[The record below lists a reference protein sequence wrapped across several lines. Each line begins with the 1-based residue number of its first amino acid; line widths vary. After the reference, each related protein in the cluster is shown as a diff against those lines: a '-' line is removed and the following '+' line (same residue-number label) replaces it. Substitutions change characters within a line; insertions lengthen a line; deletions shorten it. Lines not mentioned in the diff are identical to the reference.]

1 MSGNVMSAVDQ
12 SDSAANRTGTDCT
25 VQMRIGVYISAHPG
39 KYDLNRPCA
48 AATKRHGAQQIIF
61 LKYCVVASLSQVK
74 THYFSILVGTVSIAE
89 PLQNQQHAQ
98 NPQ

>member
-1 MSGNVMSAVDQ
+1 
-12 SDSAANRTGTDCT
+12 
-25 VQMRIGVYISAHPG
+25 MRIGVYIGASWQIRFEPSMCG
-39 KYDLNRPCA
+39 GDEKTLCCG
-48 AATKRHGAQQIIF
+48 HGAQQIIF

-74 THYFSILVGTVSIAE
+74 THYFSILIGTVSIAE